1 MKIDLSGK
9 TALVTGSTEG
19 IGFAIAKGLHEAGA
33 VVVVN
38 GRTQAKVNAAV
49 AQLGSKAR
57 GQAVDLTTAISSSAM
72 LASSS
77 PSTSSRPMMPS
88 GSAIGR

>member
-33 VVVVN
+33 VVVIN
-38 GRTQAKVNAAV
+38 GCKRRSKNPSVRRPIRSV
-49 AQLGSKAR
+49 A
-57 GQAVDLTTAISSSAM
+57 
-72 LASSS
+72 
-77 PSTSSRPMMPS
+77 PE
-88 GSAIGR
+88 